1 MNFHSDAST
10 LPSVRQARRLPAGT
24 TLPSRA
30 GEPGAAEEG
39 PGLHTPRGGSGSAAL
54 SSPRRPARGPMNQRS
69 VSAGAAPS
77 RRRGQGGRQH
87 RAGCATAPAAPR
99 GRRRRRRPLRA
110 RRRRAARGEWG
121 PGPPRGGSA
130 GAAAA
135 SPGCGSRSL
144 PHSFVR
150 SSGRRSTARCHGSG
164 RREKERESER
174 ASGEGRER
182 REGGISLYCNFSR
195 LAAICCTPRLLLP
208 RLGDPPWRGGTRLSP
223 PSSAA
228 RGPPPSARLRASRL
242 GDSAAAP
249 LLPSSVP
256 VPAPLPGGGTVER
269 PPSAGLRRER
279 AQSTG

>member
-110 RRRRAARGEWG
+110 RRHRAARGEWG

-164 RREKERESER
+164 RREKERERASER
-174 ASGEGRER
+174 AGRGGSGGREGFLFTATSPGWRQFVAPPASSSPGSEILRGAGGLGSARHPR
-182 REGGISLYCNFSR
+182 RRGDRHPPLGSALPASG
-195 LAAICCTPRLLLP
+195 TPRPLRFFP
-208 RLGDPPWRGGTRLSP
+208 RPSLSRRRYP
-223 PSSAA
+223 AV
-228 RGPPPSARLRASRL
+228 
-242 GDSAAAP
+242 AP
-249 LLPSSVP
+249 
-256 VPAPLPGGGTVER
+256 
-269 PPSAGLRRER
+269 
-279 AQSTG
+279 